1 MTENS
6 MIPTAQVPVSQAKIV
21 PGHQRADGATLI
33 AGYHFIVAGIFLI
46 ITMLFA
52 FPTLLLVIVGMVEA
66 SGALVG
72 AFFTGLLSLLWMG
85 LALLNLAVGYGVW
98 TERSWGR
105 TAALA
110 LAILRLINIPIGTV
124 TGGLA
129 LWYLLRED
137 VAEQFK

>member
-6 MIPTAQVPVSQAKIV
+6 MIPTAQAPIV
-21 PGHQRADGATLI
+21 PGRQRADGATLI
-33 AGYHFIVAGIFLI
+33 AGYHFVVAGIFLI
-46 ITMLFA
+46 ITMIFA
-52 FPTLLLVIVGMVEA
+52 FPTLILAIVGFTED
-66 SGALVG
+66 SGALIG
-72 AFFTGLLSLLWMG
+72 GIFTGLFALLWMG
-85 LALLNLAVGYGVW
+85 LTLLNLVVGYGVW

-110 LAILRLINIPIGTV
+110 LAILRLINIPIGTI

>member
-1 MTENS
+1 MTEP
-6 MIPTAQVPVSQAKIV
+6 MLEQTLIPSTPAPLA
-21 PGHQRADGATLI
+21 PRRQRADGATLI
-33 AGYHFIVAGIFLI
+33 AGYHFVVAGIFLI
-46 ITMLFA
+46 ITLLFA
-52 FPTLLLVIVGMVEA
+52 FPTLLLVIVGMAED
-66 SGALVG
+66 SGALIG
-72 AFFTGLLSLLWMG
+72 ALFTGLFSLLWMG
-85 LALLNLAVGYGVW
+85 LALLNLVVGYGVW

-110 LAILRLINIPIGTV
+110 LAILRLINIPIGTA

>member
-1 MTENS
+1 MTETS
-6 MIPTAQVPVSQAKIV
+6 LIPAQSQPA
-21 PGHQRADGATLI
+21 PGYQRADGATLI
-33 AGYHFIVAGIFLI
+33 AGYHFIVAGLFLI
-46 ITMLFA
+46 MTLLFA
-52 FPTLLLVIVGMVEA
+52 FPTLLLVIVGMAEA
-66 SGALVG
+66 TDALIG
-72 AFFTGLLSLLWMG
+72 AFFLGLFALLWMG

-98 TERSWGR
+98 TERAWGR

-137 VAEQFK
+137 VADQFK